1 MAFRILKK
9 DTDGNKGL
17 LDKAEFGFDDYTAG
31 GDVGR
36 VYIGTGSSNIALA
49 TKEEVD
55 SKLPA
60 TVTTDLTLNA
70 NTLTYTNTQGTST
83 NIDLSL
89 YLDDTNLARLVN
101 GVLDPTTGIATFTR
115 DDNSTFTL
123 DLSALLDDTTVTVVD
138 ALLSTAT
145 DEALS
150 ANQGRVLK
158 GMIDSNTNNINN
170 LTTTVTGLTTVIEW

>member
-1 MAFRILKK
+1 
-9 DTDGNKGL
+9 
-17 LDKAEFGFDDYTAG
+17 
-31 GDVGR
+31 
-36 VYIGTGSSNIALA
+36 
-49 TKEEVD
+49 
-55 SKLPA
+55 
-60 TVTTDLTLNA
+60 
-70 NTLTYTNTQGTST
+70 
-83 NIDLSL
+83 
-89 YLDDTNLARLVN
+89 
-101 GVLDPTTGIATFTR
+101 VLDPTTGIATFTR